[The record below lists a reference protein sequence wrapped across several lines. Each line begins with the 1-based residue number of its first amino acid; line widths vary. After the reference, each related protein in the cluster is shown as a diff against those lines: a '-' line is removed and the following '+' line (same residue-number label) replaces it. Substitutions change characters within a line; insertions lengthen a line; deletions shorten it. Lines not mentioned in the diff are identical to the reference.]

1 MQNGKPLSKL
11 EIAARVKARKP
22 FVVTTKSERH
32 HVLVYASYIDVPVQ
46 TKAREEGGYSV
57 TFTV

>member
-1 MQNGKPLSKL
+1 MSKL

-32 HVLVYASYIDVPVQ
+32 HVLVYASYIDAKVQ
-46 TKAREEGGYSV
+46 TKERDEGGYSV

>member
-1 MQNGKPLSKL
+1 MRNGKPMSKL

-32 HVLVYASYIDVPVQ
+32 HVLVYASYIDAKVQ
-46 TKAREEGGYSV
+46 TKERDEGGYSV